1 MELTQ
6 IFFPAIDH
14 HLLMRRRFVVQL
26 AVVTGDPELLNQSEL
41 GQQLRFAEN
50 NFGKNLVVEKIQAP
64 GTKPNQVDQKN
75 RERDDREEND
85 RKEPLQNAL
94 KHRSTC
100 SPLIPDWS
108 IKTCS
113 RLALSRR
120 NRDLQTR
127 RQSAVATAD
136 SSPAADAIDA
146 FHQAPDLGID
156 LTWKIAAFSM
166 NYFQRYKE
174 FPIELIRCR
183 PDTFVNQIVELI
195 C

>member
-127 RQSAVATAD
+127 RKSAVATAY
-136 SSPAADAIDA
+136 SSPAADVIDA
-146 FHQAPDLGID
+146 LYQTADLRGEIC
-156 LTWKIAAFSM
+156 WEIVAFSL
-166 NYFQRYKE
+166 NSCQRYEE
-174 FPIELIRCR
+174 FPIELIRYG
-183 PDTFVNQIVELI
+183 PNAF
-195 C
+195 

>member
-1 MELTQ
+1 
-6 IFFPAIDH
+6 
-14 HLLMRRRFVVQL
+14 MRRRFVAQFS
-26 AVVTGDPELLNQSEL
+26 VVTGDPELLNQTEL
-41 GQQLRFAEN
+41 RQQLWFAEN
-50 NFGKNLVVEKIQAP
+50 DFGKNLVVKKIQAP
-64 GTKPNQVDQKN
+64 GAKPNQVDQKN

-113 RLALSRR
+113 RLALSRW

-127 RQSAVATAD
+127 RQSVVATAY
-136 SSPAADAIDA
+136 SSPAADVIDA
-146 FHQAPDLGID
+146 FHQAPDLGTD
-156 LTWKIAAFSM
+156 LIWKIAAFSM

-174 FPIELIRCR
+174 FPIQLIRCG
-183 PDTFVNQIVELI
+183 PNAV
-195 C
+195 